1 MVRVAPLV
9 VMAAVA
15 AHEQAVD
22 ASPQAVVQQVAV
34 VAPRQAVKEA
44 ASLAV
49 PAPLQPRAR
58 ANKRV
63 SFLTTMRYR
72 PTRRSLCRTGCDNF
86 LALG

>member
-15 AHEQAVD
+15 D
-22 ASPQAVVQQVAV
+22 ASPQAAVQQVAV
-34 VAPRQAVKEA
+34 VVPRQAVKEA

-63 SFLTTMRYR
+63 SFLMTMRYH
-72 PTRRSLCRTGCDNF
+72 PTRRSLCRTACDNF
-86 LALG
+86 PALG